1 MHGFQQSR
9 RVVAPSVGK
18 SIERNLESGLF
29 KDFIDSQL
37 GSFIKGN
44 REDFNFINRKQI
56 KLSNRYDQSES
67 AVF

>member
-37 GSFIKGN
+37 GSFTKGN
-44 REDFNFINRKQI
+44 T
-56 KLSNRYDQSES
+56 
-67 AVF
+67 